1 MTQKNN
7 KPVVVHMDVRKL
19 KGNPNTN
26 LPSFSKAKLEK
37 LIGEAVLDAYGEEE
51 QVGGFLTMMEEYLA
65 LPFSADILGVDVVVE
80 KVDMTR
86 SGQIVAICCPDRIRQ
101 RIGILDLPLPTPAPA
116 GTEWIAAY
124 GQLAQRILSERIPV
138 LRFSGNRPRADKG

>member
-1 MTQKNN
+1 MDMTQKNN

-19 KGNPNTN
+19 KGKPDTN

-37 LIGEAVLDAYGEEE
+37 LIEEAVVDAYGEKE
-51 QVGGFLTMMEEYLA
+51 QVGVFLTMMEEHLA
-65 LPFSADILGVDVVVE
+65 LPFSANILGVDVVVE

-86 SGQIVAICCPDRIRQ
+86 SGQIVAIYRRDKIRQ

-124 GQLAQRILSERIPV
+124 CHWRRG
-138 LRFSGNRPRADKG
+138 F